1 LPQRGPA
8 AAAGDVGDKEVA
20 MADRAESPEVRRRI
34 LQAAEDLFG
43 RRSYERTGVADVA
56 RAAGIATGSFY
67 RHFPSK
73 RELVVELLR
82 ELNRELRREM
92 RAAIGEATRQQDRER
107 RAFTAFF
114 RFLARHP
121 YLFRIQRQV
130 EFIAP
135 TVYREYF
142 DELARRYARSAKDA
156 MVRAEIDPR
165 FDPDF
170 LAYAVYIGV
179 AHFVGLRWVEWTE
192 GGEVPGDIAEQV
204 FLLLNK
210 ALRPVDPAASTPAG
224 RRG

>member
-1 LPQRGPA
+1 
-8 AAAGDVGDKEVA
+8 

-114 RFLARHP
+114 RFLTRHP

-210 ALRPVDPAASTPAG
+210 ALRPVDPAAPTPAG